1 MTRRVL
7 IAGGGTGG
15 HLMPALSIA
24 TALAESSDIEPVLV
38 GATRGVEARLLP
50 TRPFRYQLL
59 PAEPIYRRTWWKNVR
74 WPFVAASL
82 LKQVR
87 ALFAKEQPVAVLG
100 TGGYAS
106 APVVWWASRLG
117 IPTAIQEQ
125 NAYPGLAN
133 RWLVRVV
140 DEVYLGVPEA
150 AAFLKPGARTRLR
163 ETGNPIVPPTPERA
177 AAARARFGVRDGR
190 KVVLVTGGSQ
200 GALALN
206 LAVEAWLGAGWPDDT
221 DLLWVTGPA
230 THERFAGHHRP
241 PHVHVI
247 PFLDPM
253 ADGYAVADVVVSRAG
268 MITVAEL
275 CAWGLPS
282 VLIPLPTAAA
292 DHQTSNA
299 RTMAAAGAAVLLPQ
313 SELDLARLQAEV
325 GRLLTDLPARQE
337 MAGRA
342 RQRGRPLAA
351 REIAG
356 HLTALT
362 RQGALSPVV

>member
-1 MTRRVL
+1 VKQRVL

-24 TALAESSDIEPVLV
+24 AALADSSDFEPVLV
-38 GATRGVEARLLP
+38 GAVRGVEARLLP
-50 TRPFRYQLL
+50 TRPFRYHLL

-74 WPFVAASL
+74 WPFVAATL
-82 LKQVR
+82 LQQVR
-87 ALFAKEQPVAVLG
+87 ALFQAEQPVAVIG

-150 AAFLKPGARTRLR
+150 AAFLKPGAATRVR

-177 AAARARFGVRDGR
+177 PAARGRFGVLEGR
-190 KVVLVTGGSQ
+190 PVVLVTGGSQ

-206 LAVEAWLGAGWPDDT
+206 QAVEAWLASGWPEDT
-221 DLLWVTGPA
+221 DLLWVTGPG
-230 THERFAGHHRP
+230 THAEFARHHRP

-247 PFLDPM
+247 AFLDPM
-253 ADGYAVADVVVSRAG
+253 ADGYAVADIVVSRAG

-299 RTMAAAGAAVLLPQ
+299 KTMAAAGAAILLRQ
-313 SELDLARLQAEV
+313 SELDPVRLQAEV
-325 GRLLTDLPARQE
+325 GRLLANAPARQE
-337 MAGRA
+337 MASRA
-342 RQRGRPLAA
+342 RERGRPLAA

-356 HLTALT
+356 HLAALV

>member
-1 MTRRVL
+1 
-7 IAGGGTGG
+7 
-15 HLMPALSIA
+15 MPALSIA
-24 TALAESSDIEPVLV
+24 AALADATDLEPVLV
-38 GATRGVEARLLP
+38 GAVRGVEARLLP
-50 TRPFRYQLL
+50 TRPFRYHLL
-59 PAEPIYRRTWWKNVR
+59 PAEPIYRRTWWKNAR

-82 LKQVR
+82 LGRVR
-87 ALFAKEQPVAVLG
+87 ELFRAEQPVAVLG

-150 AAFLKPGARTRLR
+150 AAFLKPGAATRVR
-163 ETGNPIVPPTPERA
+163 ETGNPIAPPTPERA
-177 AAARARFGVRDGR
+177 SAARARFGFHEGR
-190 KVVLVTGGSQ
+190 PVLLVTGGSQ

-206 LAVEAWLGAGWPDDT
+206 QAVEAWLPSGWPADT
-221 DLLWVTGPA
+221 DLLWVTGPG
-230 THERFAGHHRP
+230 THARFARHHRP

-253 ADGYAVADVVVSRAG
+253 ADGYAVADLVVSRAG

-282 VLIPLPTAAA
+282 VLVPLPTAAA

-299 RTMAAAGAAVLLPQ
+299 RTMAAAGAAVLLHQ
-313 SELDLARLQAEV
+313 SDLDSARLRDEV
-325 GRLLTDLPARQE
+325 GRLLADARARAE
-337 MAGRA
+337 MATMA
-342 RQRGRPLAA
+342 RERGRPLAA

-356 HLTALT
+356 HLAALAG
-362 RQGALSPVV
+362 RGALSPVA